1 MWLGPALFVT
11 ISVLLWKYL
20 GAVFMPELLARSI
33 YRMLPS
39 LENMDLFILINAA
52 LVYFGLYVVVAIFW
66 RRVKSYLK
74 NPFLAGLTLWLVN
87 LLIILPLLG
96 RGILGY
102 RMPQGWMSVS
112 LPLLLSHW
120 MFARGLQFQDRRL

>member
-33 YRMLPS
+33 YRILPS
-39 LENMDLFILINAA
+39 LQSVDLFIFINAA
-52 LVYFGLYVVVAIFW
+52 LVYFGLYIVVAIFW
-66 RRVKSYLK
+66 RRLKPYVK
-74 NPFLAGLTLWLVN
+74 NPFLAGLGMWLVN

-96 RGILGY
+96 RGFLGY

-120 MFARGLQFQDRRL
+120 MFARGLQFQDRGL

>member
-39 LENMDLFILINAA
+39 LESVDLFVFINTA
-52 LVYFGLYVVVAIFW
+52 LVYFGLYIVVAVFW
-66 RRVKSYLK
+66 RRLKPYVK
-74 NPFLAGLTLWLVN
+74 NPFLAGLTLWLLN

-120 MFARGLQFQDRRL
+120 MFARGLQFQDRGL

>member
-33 YRMLPS
+33 YRILPS
-39 LENMDLFILINAA
+39 LESVDLFIFINAGI
-52 LVYFGLYVVVAIFW
+52 VYFGLYIVVAVFW
-66 RRVKSYLK
+66 RRLKPYVK
-74 NPFLAGLTLWLVN
+74 NPFLAGLALWLVN

-120 MFARGLQFQDRRL
+120 MFARGLQFQDRGL

>member
-11 ISVLLWKYL
+11 MSVILWKYI
-20 GAVFMPELLARSI
+20 GAVFMPELMARSI
-33 YRMLPS
+33 YRVLPS
-39 LENMDLFILINAA
+39 LESMDLFVYINAV
-52 LVYFGLYVVVAIFW
+52 LLYFGGYIVVAIFW
-66 RRVKSYLK
+66 RRLKSYVR
-74 NPFLAGLTLWLVN
+74 NPFFAGLALWLVN
-87 LLIILPLLG
+87 LLIILPILG

-102 RMPQGWMSVS
+102 RLPQGWLSVS

>member
-33 YRMLPS
+33 YRILPS
-39 LENMDLFILINAA
+39 LESVDLFIFINAGI
-52 LVYFGLYVVVAIFW
+52 VYFGLYIVVAIFW
-66 RRVKSYLK
+66 RRLKPYVK
-74 NPFLAGLTLWLVN
+74 NPFLAGLGMWLVN

-96 RGILGY
+96 RGFLGY
-102 RMPQGWMSVS
+102 QMPQGWMSVS

-120 MFARGLQFQDRRL
+120 MFARGLQFQDRGL

>member
-11 ISVLLWKYL
+11 VSVILWKYL
-20 GAVFMPELLARSI
+20 GAVFMPELVARSI
-33 YRMLPS
+33 YRALPA
-39 LENMDLFILINAA
+39 LAGMDLFVLINAA
-52 LVYFGLYVVVAIFW
+52 IFYFGGYIVVAIFW
-66 RRVKSYLK
+66 QRVKAYLR
-74 NPFLAGLTLWLVN
+74 NPFIAGLALWLMN

>member
-33 YRMLPS
+33 YRILPS
-39 LENMDLFILINAA
+39 LQSVDLFIFINAGI
-52 LVYFGLYVVVAIFW
+52 VYFGLYIVVAVFW
-66 RRVKSYLK
+66 RRLKPYVK
-74 NPFLAGLTLWLVN
+74 NPFLAGLGMWLVN

-96 RGILGY
+96 RGFLGY

-120 MFARGLQFQDRRL
+120 MFARGLQFQDRGL

>member
-33 YRMLPS
+33 YRILPS
-39 LENMDLFILINAA
+39 LESIDLFVFINAA
-52 LVYFGLYVVVAIFW
+52 LVYFGLYIVVAIFW
-66 RRVKSYLK
+66 RRLKPYVK
-74 NPFLAGLTLWLVN
+74 NPFLAGLGMWLVN

-120 MFARGLQFQDRRL
+120 MFARGLQFQDRGL

>member
-39 LENMDLFILINAA
+39 LESVDLFIFINAGI
-52 LVYFGLYVVVAIFW
+52 VYFGLYIVVAIFW
-66 RRVKSYLK
+66 RRLKPYVKS
-74 NPFLAGLTLWLVN
+74 PFLAGLGMSLGN
-87 LLIILPLLG
+87 LLIIRRLLG
-96 RGILGY
+96 R
-102 RMPQGWMSVS
+102 
-112 LPLLLSHW
+112 
-120 MFARGLQFQDRRL
+120 ARFG

>member
-39 LENMDLFILINAA
+39 LESVDLFVFINTA
-52 LVYFGLYVVVAIFW
+52 LVYFGLYIVVAVFW
-66 RRVKSYLK
+66 RRLKPYVK
-74 NPFLAGLTLWLVN
+74 NPFLAGLGMWLVN

-120 MFARGLQFQDRRL
+120 MFARGLQFQDRGL

>member
-20 GAVFMPELLARSI
+20 GAVFMPELLVRSI
-33 YRMLPS
+33 YRIVPS
-39 LENMDLFILINAA
+39 LESVDLFIFINAV
-52 LVYFGLYVVVAIFW
+52 LFYFGAYIVIAIFW
-66 RRVKSYLK
+66 QRLKSYLK
-74 NPFLAGLTLWLVN
+74 NPFLAGLGLWFVN
-87 LLIILPLLG
+87 LFIILPLLG

>member
-33 YRMLPS
+33 YRILPS
-39 LENMDLFILINAA
+39 LESVDLFIFINAGI
-52 LVYFGLYVVVAIFW
+52 VYFGLYIVVAIFW
-66 RRVKSYLK
+66 RRLKPYVK
-74 NPFLAGLTLWLVN
+74 NPFLAGLALWLVN

-102 RMPQGWMSVS
+102 RMPLGWMSVS

-120 MFARGLQFQDRRL
+120 MFARGLQFQDRGL

>member
-33 YRMLPS
+33 YRILPS
-39 LENMDLFILINAA
+39 LESIDLFIFINAGI
-52 LVYFGLYVVVAIFW
+52 VYFGLYIVVAIFW
-66 RRVKSYLK
+66 RRLKPYVK
-74 NPFLAGLTLWLVN
+74 NPFLAGLGMWLVN

-102 RMPQGWMSVS
+102 QMPQGWMSVS

-120 MFARGLQFQDRRL
+120 MFARGLQFQDRGL

>member
-1 MWLGPALFVT
+1 MADDNGNGFMW
-11 ISVLLWKYL
+11 
-20 GAVFMPELLARSI
+20 
-33 YRMLPS
+33 
-39 LENMDLFILINAA
+39 
-52 LVYFGLYVVVAIFW
+52 
-66 RRVKSYLK
+66 
-74 NPFLAGLTLWLVN
+74 FLAGLGMWLVN

-120 MFARGLQFQDRRL
+120 MFARGLQFQDRGL

>member
-33 YRMLPS
+33 YRILPS
-39 LENMDLFILINAA
+39 LESIDLFIFINAGI
-52 LVYFGLYVVVAIFW
+52 VYFGLYIVVAIFW
-66 RRVKSYLK
+66 RRLKPYVK
-74 NPFLAGLTLWLVN
+74 NPFLAGLGMWLVN

-96 RGILGY
+96 RGFLGY
-102 RMPQGWMSVS
+102 QMPQGWMSVS

-120 MFARGLQFQDRRL
+120 MFARGLQFQDRGL

>member
-33 YRMLPS
+33 YRILPS
-39 LENMDLFILINAA
+39 LESVDLFIFINAGI
-52 LVYFGLYVVVAIFW
+52 VYFGLYIVVAIFW
-66 RRVKSYLK
+66 RRLKPYVK
-74 NPFLAGLTLWLVN
+74 NPFLAGLMLWMVN

-96 RGILGY
+96 RGFLGY
-102 RMPQGWMSVS
+102 QMPQGWMSVS

-120 MFARGLQFQDRRL
+120 MFARGLQFQDRGL

>member
-11 ISVLLWKYL
+11 VSVLLWKYL
-20 GAVFMPELLARSI
+20 GTVFIPELLARSI
-33 YRMLPS
+33 YRALPS
-39 LENMDLFILINAA
+39 LASMDLFVMANAEII
-52 LVYFGLYVVVAIFW
+52 YFGGYFVIAIFW
-66 RRVKSYLK
+66 RPLKSYLK
-74 NPFLAGLTLWLVN
+74 NPFIAGLALWLVN
-87 LLIILPLLG
+87 LFIILPLLG

-102 RMPQGWMSVS
+102 RLPQGWVSVS

>member
-20 GAVFMPELLARSI
+20 GAVFMPELLARAI
-33 YRMLPS
+33 YRFLPS
-39 LENMDLFILINAA
+39 LESVDRFVFINAS
-52 LVYFGLYVVVAIFW
+52 LIYFGGYIVVALFW
-66 RRVKSYLK
+66 RRLKAYLK
-74 NPFLAGLTLWLVN
+74 NPFLAGLGLWLVN
-87 LLIILPLLG
+87 LFILMPLLG

-102 RMPQGWMSVS
+102 RLPQGWMSVS

>member
-1 MWLGPALFVT
+1 MWLGPALFVA

-33 YRMLPS
+33 YRILPS
-39 LENMDLFILINAA
+39 LESIDLFIFINAGI
-52 LVYFGLYVVVAIFW
+52 VYFGLYIVVAIFW
-66 RRVKSYLK
+66 RRLKPHVK
-74 NPFLAGLTLWLVN
+74 NPFLAGLALWLLN

-120 MFARGLQFQDRRL
+120 MFARGLQFQDRGL

>member
-20 GAVFMPELLARSI
+20 GAIFMPELLARAI
-33 YRMLPS
+33 YRFLPS
-39 LENMDLFILINAA
+39 LESVDRFVFINAS
-52 LVYFGLYVVVAIFW
+52 LIYFGGYIVVALIW
-66 RRVKSYLK
+66 RRLKAYLK
-74 NPFLAGLTLWLVN
+74 NPFLAGLGLWLVN
-87 LLIILPLLG
+87 LFILMPLLG

-102 RMPQGWMSVS
+102 RMPQGWMSVA